1 MTLPRPIS
9 NLTNCFLEEVDSR
22 LPDRLTGL
30 FLHGSICWGEFFPGS
45 DIDFIG
51 LWDELSTGKHLDLL
65 KAAHEST
72 KKRLPTPTFDGI
84 HCTATD
90 LTASPAQ
97 IPHRPVFYQDA
108 FDPEGRIDINLVT
121 WHELAERQR
130 GCDTYDL
137 LTRLVQDGTGQSD
150 RRTDHR

>member
-51 LWDELSTGKHLDLL
+51 LWDELPTGKG
-65 KAAHEST
+65 
-72 KKRLPTPTFDGI
+72 PGPF
-84 HCTATD
+84 
-90 LTASPAQ
+90 
-97 IPHRPVFYQDA
+97 
-108 FDPEGRIDINLVT
+108 
-121 WHELAERQR
+121 
-130 GCDTYDL
+130 
-137 LTRLVQDGTGQSD
+137 
-150 RRTDHR
+150 